1 MKKRI
6 QWGSVLLL
14 AALMLLLLL
23 PLGSRAADQARY
35 VVRFRSGAEQAGS
48 GPFAGVDE
56 AELRRLLA
64 ADALEWYE
72 EDWELGLP
80 DASAISASAPAED
93 VALLQEDTAQAP
105 AWQLA
110 LIGAPRDAELGKGV
124 RVAVIDSGAD
134 AHPALEGRLAP
145 GWNYVDG
152 NADTS
157 DGNGHGTAVCGLIAG
172 CGEQGPLGAAPGA
185 ELVPLKCFAG
195 ETGKVS
201 LVCEA
206 LAAAVD
212 KYDCDVINLSLS
224 VSVRAASRRALEE
237 AVAYA
242 QERGAVIVAAV
253 GNGGTATVYYPAGLD
268 GVIGVG
274 SVDRSGL
281 IYYRSNHNESVFLT
295 APGVDV
301 ESLARD
307 GGYARFTGTS
317 FAAPFVTGAAA
328 ALKSLRPGLDA
339 EALRGLL
346 AANAADRG
354 LDGYDPYYGNGVLHL
369 GRCLNALLGTEGPC
383 LSPPA
388 PGETRAIVRNGA
400 DAPLEARLIGV
411 SYDPAG
417 RQKVEFVTPLT
428 LEPWQWLRTE
438 VPAGDWKLFLVS
450 RDGFAPL
457 CPALSAPAPRGT
469 G

>member
-80 DASAISASAPAED
+80 DASAPPPAED
-93 VALLQEDTAQAP
+93 GELLQADTAQAP

-185 ELVPLKCFAG
+185 D
-195 ETGKVS
+195 T
-201 LVCEA
+201 
-206 LAAAVD
+206 AAAPP
-212 KYDCDVINLSLS
+212 
-224 VSVRAASRRALEE
+224 
-237 AVAYA
+237 AVA
-242 QERGAVIVAAV
+242 V
-253 GNGGTATVYYPAGLD
+253 
-268 GVIGVG
+268 
-274 SVDRSGL
+274 
-281 IYYRSNHNESVFLT
+281 H
-295 APGVDV
+295 
-301 ESLARD
+301 
-307 GGYARFTGTS
+307 
-317 FAAPFVTGAAA
+317 
-328 ALKSLRPGLDA
+328 
-339 EALRGLL
+339 
-346 AANAADRG
+346 
-354 LDGYDPYYGNGVLHL
+354 
-369 GRCLNALLGTEGPC
+369 
-383 LSPPA
+383 
-388 PGETRAIVRNGA
+388 
-400 DAPLEARLIGV
+400 
-411 SYDPAG
+411 
-417 RQKVEFVTPLT
+417 
-428 LEPWQWLRTE
+428 
-438 VPAGDWKLFLVS
+438 
-450 RDGFAPL
+450 
-457 CPALSAPAPRGT
+457 
-469 G
+469 